1 MMHPFSITYVIL
13 YIFLFDIIC
22 WLLVIP
28 TPLSITSYSKLS
40 TCFQKITIFRA
51 VLVTSIAIYCSLW
64 KFSPRE
70 LAAME
75 GVCKHLLLIFLR
87 NTDADGHLLF
97 LCRSNQWTCLSLYI
111 LLIIFSTF
119 YIGVWCNG
127 NPTIY
132 GFFFDLPTCSIAM
145 NGLFSCALTIYHLT
159 GVGTSCRRRWNG
171 RGCYV
176 WTGPCWTWQP
186 YWRNYSVRR
195 RFCHN
200 PGYLTLTFSCYCCI
214 LLTVFTLILEGLN
227 VCLLVF
233 SFIVFSHKRTSI
245 PSFY

>member
-1 MMHPFSITYVIL
+1 MMHAFSITYVIL

-51 VLVTSIAIYCSLW
+51 VLVTSMAIYCSLW

-75 GVCKHLLLIFLR
+75 GVCKHLLLTFLR

-97 LCRSNQWTCLSLYI
+97 LCRSNEWTCLSLYI

-119 YIGVWCNG
+119 YISVWCNG

-132 GFFFDLPTCSIAM
+132 GFFFDLPTCSMRWMGYFLVHLPYIIWQVSGPVVVADGMAGAAM
-145 NGLFSCALTIYHLT
+145 YELVR
-159 GVGTSCRRRWNG
+159 VGHDN
-171 RGCYV
+171 
-176 WTGPCWTWQP
+176 
-186 YWRNYSVRR
+186 
-195 RFCHN
+195 
-200 PGYLTLTFSCYCCI
+200 
-214 LLTVFTLILEGLN
+214 LIGEIIRLEGDSATIQGIWL
-227 VCLLVF
+227 
-233 SFIVFSHKRTSI
+233 
-245 PSFY
+245 